1 MKAGMQLQSI
11 LTPSVLFFVLG
22 MFAQLVRSDLKMPPE
37 LVKSLTV
44 YLLIGIGIHGGQE
57 LAHAS
62 LRDALPALMVAFAL
76 GILIPLL
83 AYQLIWRFSKL
94 DKLNAVAIA
103 AHYGSV
109 SAGTFLT
116 AIAFLESM
124 HISYEKYPVVML
136 AVMESPAILIG
147 LLLANRVRRDITEQS
162 AAESSKSRG
171 LIHESLTN
179 GSIVLLIGGLVIG
192 DMIPEQN
199 LQSVLP
205 FFQQMFM
212 GVLCLFLLAMGI
224 EAGKKL
230 SDFKQAGVFLVGFGV
245 LMPVLLGAIG
255 VSLGHMLLG
264 YSTGGALL
272 VGVLAAS
279 ASYIAVPPAMR
290 IAIPEANPSLYL
302 TLTLGVTFP
311 FNVLFGI
318 PLYLHFAQYL

>member
-1 MKAGMQLQSI
+1 MQLQS
-11 LTPSVLFFVLG
+11 LLMPSVLFFLLG
-22 MFAQLVRSDLKMPPE
+22 MLAQLVRSDLKMPPE

-57 LAHAS
+57 LSHAS
-62 LRDALPALMVAFAL
+62 FGEAMPALVVAL
-76 GILIPLL
+76 GLGVIVPVI
-83 AYQLIWRFSKL
+83 AYQLIWRLSQL

-116 AIAFLESM
+116 AIAFLESLN
-124 HISYEKYPVVML
+124 IDYEKYPVMML

-147 LLLANRVRRDITEQS
+147 LYLANHVRHSMHADAEVS
-162 AAESSKSRG
+162 ASKRWSM
-171 LIHESLTN
+171 LHESLTN
-179 GSIVLLIGGLVIG
+179 GSIVLLLGSMLIG
-192 DMIPEQN
+192 DVIPEKN

-230 SDFKQAGVFLVGFGV
+230 SDFKKTGLFLISFGI
-245 LMPVLLGAIG
+245 LMPLLLGAIG
-255 VSLGHMLLG
+255 VILGRDLLG
-264 YSTGGALL
+264 YSIGGSTL

-302 TLTLGVTFP
+302 TLSLGITFP
-311 FNVLFGI
+311 FNVVFGI
-318 PLYLHFAQYL
+318 PIYLFFAQQL

>member
-1 MKAGMQLQSI
+1 MQLQS
-11 LTPSVLFFVLG
+11 LLMPSVLFFLLG
-22 MFAQLVRSDLKMPPE
+22 MLAQLVRSDLKMPPE

-57 LAHAS
+57 LSHAS
-62 LRDALPALMVAFAL
+62 FGEAVPALMVAL
-76 GILIPLL
+76 GLGVIVPVI
-83 AYQLIWRFSKL
+83 AYQLIWRLSQL

-116 AIAFLESM
+116 AIAFLESLN
-124 HISYEKYPVVML
+124 IDYEKYPVMML

-147 LLLANRVRRDITEQS
+147 LYLANNVRNS
-162 AAESSKSRG
+162 MNAETKGSVSQRWSM
-171 LIHESLTN
+171 LHESLTN
-179 GSIVLLIGGLVIG
+179 GSIVLLLGSMLIG
-192 DMIPEQN
+192 DVVPEKN

-212 GVLCLFLLAMGI
+212 GVLSLFLLAMGI

-230 SDFKQAGVFLVGFGV
+230 SDFKKTGLFLISFGILV
-245 LMPVLLGAIG
+245 PLFLGAIG
-255 VSLGHMLLG
+255 VTLGRELLG
-264 YSTGGALL
+264 YSIGGSVL

-302 TLTLGVTFP
+302 TLSLGITFP
-311 FNVLFGI
+311 FNVVLGI
-318 PLYLHFAQYL
+318 PIYLYFAQQL

>member
-1 MKAGMQLQSI
+1 MQVHSLLS
-11 LTPSVLFFVLG
+11 PSVLFFLLG
-22 MFAQLVRSDLKMPPE
+22 MFAQIVRSDLKIPPE

-44 YLLIGIGIHGGQE
+44 YLLLGIGIHGGQE
-57 LAHAS
+57 LAHAQ
-62 LRDALPALMVAFAL
+62 LHEAVPALLVAVAL

-83 AYQLIWRFSKL
+83 AYQVIWRVGGL

-124 HISYEKYPVVML
+124 QMDYEKYPVMML
-136 AVMESPAILIG
+136 AIMESPAILIG
-147 LLLANRVRRDITEQS
+147 LLLANHVRQTPENG
-162 AAESSKSRG
+162 SSNLSIGIAG
-171 LIHESLTN
+171 LLRESLTN
-179 GSIVLLIGGLVIG
+179 GSIVLLLGGMLIG
-192 DMIPEQN
+192 DLVPEQN

-230 SDFKQAGVFLVGFGV
+230 SDFKRAGLFLVSFGI
-245 LMPVLLGAIG
+245 LMPLLLGVIG
-255 VSLGHMLLG
+255 VTLGHALLG

-302 TLTLGVTFP
+302 TLSLGVTFP
-311 FNVLFGI
+311 FNVVFGI
-318 PLYLHFAQYL
+318 PTYLYFAQQL

>member
-1 MKAGMQLQSI
+1 MQLQS
-11 LTPSVLFFVLG
+11 LLLPSVFFFLLG
-22 MFAQLVRSDLKMPPE
+22 MLAQLVRSDLKMPPE

-57 LAHAS
+57 LSHAS
-62 LRDALPALMVAFAL
+62 YDEALPALMVAL
-76 GILIPLL
+76 GLGVVIPVI
-83 AYQLIWRFSKL
+83 AYQLIWRLSNL

-116 AIAFLESM
+116 AIAFLDAM
-124 HISYEKYPVVML
+124 QMSYEKYPVMML

-147 LLLANRVRRDITEQS
+147 LYLANHVRHSMHSEADMTLSTRRSI
-162 AAESSKSRG
+162 
-171 LIHESLTN
+171 LHESLTN
-179 GSIVLLIGGLVIG
+179 GSIVLLLGSMLIG
-192 DMIPEQN
+192 DIVPEKN

-230 SDFKQAGVFLVGFGV
+230 SDFKSAGLFLVSFGI
-245 LMPVLLGAIG
+245 LMPLLLGAVG
-255 VSLGHMLLG
+255 VTLGHTLLG
-264 YSTGGALL
+264 YSNGGSML

-302 TLTLGVTFP
+302 TLSLGITFP
-311 FNVLFGI
+311 FNVVIGI
-318 PLYLHFAQYL
+318 PTYFYFAQQL